1 VRVVIAD
8 DHRIVREGVRWM
20 LQDEPDIEV
29 VGEAQDGEAL
39 LDLLARETPD
49 VVLLDV
55 RMPGLGGLE
64 ALERM
69 ERSSHSPRVIVLS
82 MLGEPGYVR
91 RAIELGAAGYLLKST
106 TREELVNALR
116 TVADGHGYVQGE
128 VSGTLLAYVT
138 EQPACDELAQLTPRE
153 LDVIKLTAEGLANK
167 QIARHLRISEATV
180 KTHLKDIFERLGV
193 SNRAEAVATAM
204 RLGMIE

>member
-69 ERSSHSPRVIVLS
+69 ERSSHGPRVIVLS

-116 TVADGHGYVQGE
+116 AVADGHGYVQGE

-138 EQPACDELAQLTPRE
+138 EQPAGDELVQLTQRE
-153 LDVIKLTAEGLANK
+153 LDVMKLTAEGLANK
-167 QIARHLRISEATV
+167 QIARRLRISEATV